1 MQSLTETE
9 EAIMN
14 HLIATKRLYRVPAKC
29 LDDYYWMMASVID
42 QQTRRTSLLLGDDG
56 QQLQQSQRQEQ
67 ESRLMQQPPVY
78 ADNAQGQFPGLRPML
93 ISNDLMRDHWLAL
106 LEPRLFRRWRSCHIV
121 NYDIKPYVDNEWEER
136 KVEFV
141 PADFFS
147 REIQGNLMPT
157 AIDGVAA
164 SEDRG
169 NESMS
174 NNQLPWVWHFPVTG
188 WDEPDRLCICIDPPT
203 SYQ

>member
-1 MQSLTETE
+1 
-9 EAIMN
+9 
-14 HLIATKRLYRVPAKC
+14 
-29 LDDYYWMMASVID
+29 MMASVID
-42 QQTRRTSLLLGDDG
+42 QQTRQTSLLLADDG
-56 QQLQQSQRQEQ
+56 QQLQQPQRQEQ
-67 ESRLMQQPPVY
+67 QSRLMQKHDVY
-78 ADNAQGQFPGLRPML
+78 ADIAQGQFPGLRPML

-157 AIDGVAA
+157 AIDDVD
-164 SEDRG
+164 EP
-169 NESMS
+169 MS
-174 NNQLPWVWHFPVTG
+174 NNQRPWVWHFPVTG
-188 WDEPDRLCICIDPPT
+188 WDEPDRLCICIDPPS